1 MNNDN
6 TDYVSN
12 ESGTLSRLFKLPQH
26 GTTVRTELIAGMTTF
41 LTMVYIVFVNPQILG
56 AAQMDPKV
64 VFVTTCLIAGIGSIA
79 MGIFANLPV
88 ALAPAMGLN
97 AFFAFVVVG
106 AMGISWQTGM
116 GAIFWGAVGLFLLTL
131 FRIRYWMISNIPL
144 SLRIGITSGIGLFIA
159 LMGLKNTGVIVA
171 NKDTLVMIGDL
182 SSHGV
187 LLGILGFFIIT
198 VLSSRHFH
206 AAVLVS
212 IVVTS
217 CCGLFFGDVH
227 FSGVY
232 SIPPDISGVIGEV
245 DLSGALTLE
254 LAGIIFSFM
263 LINLFDSSGTL
274 IGVTDKAGLIDGN
287 GKFPNMNKALY
298 VDSVS
303 SVAGAFIGTSSV
315 TAYIESTSGVAVG
328 GRTGLTAV
336 VVGVMF
342 LLVMFFSPLVA
353 MVPPYAT
360 AGALIFVGVLM
371 TSSLARVN
379 WDDFTESVPAFITTV
394 MMPFTF
400 SITEG
405 IALGFMSYCIMKV
418 CTGRWRDLNL
428 CVVVVAALF
437 ALKIILVVSNWRGF
451 PDIMSSDYAG
461 ELMIWIMLATLAV
474 VFVVGFRVLTSGARK
489 AIRRLSD
496 RLNIDVI
503 PVESMVDQ
511 MGKSAGDE
519 FLRYLHRPD
528 ESHLQNAAQVLL
540 IWQIVIV
547 DGSEQNLLQWHRILQ
562 KARLAAPIT
571 DAQVRLALGFLRETE
586 PEMQD
591 INAFQMRYNAFFQ
604 PAEGVHWLH

>member
-287 GKFPNMNKALY
+287 GKFP
-298 VDSVS
+298 
-303 SVAGAFIGTSSV
+303 V

-437 ALKIILVVSNWRGF
+437 ALKIILV
-451 PDIMSSDYAG
+451 D
-461 ELMIWIMLATLAV
+461 
-474 VFVVGFRVLTSGARK
+474 
-489 AIRRLSD
+489 
-496 RLNIDVI
+496 
-503 PVESMVDQ
+503 
-511 MGKSAGDE
+511 
-519 FLRYLHRPD
+519 
-528 ESHLQNAAQVLL
+528 
-540 IWQIVIV
+540 
-547 DGSEQNLLQWHRILQ
+547 
-562 KARLAAPIT
+562 
-571 DAQVRLALGFLRETE
+571 
-586 PEMQD
+586 
-591 INAFQMRYNAFFQ
+591 
-604 PAEGVHWLH
+604 